1 MCFYFQLFP
10 CQSPEQKYKNI
21 EKKIF
26 QLLEESILVS
36 TGPKP
41 DVIAGLAKAKEASSM
56 DRTLLR
62 MRNQSGSNNFTHN
75 FDLTYS
81 VSLQYCFF
89 LLLDMKLLFQ
99 CDSGVHGNS
108 ILCKNFIFGKDA
120 SFVII

>member
-1 MCFYFQLFP
+1 MSIIFFVWHDCLAYNIIFS
-10 CQSPEQKYKNI
+10 SPEQKYKNI

-36 TGPKP
+36 TGQKP

-81 VSLQYCFF
+81 VR
-89 LLLDMKLLFQ
+89 MT
-99 CDSGVHGNS
+99 
-108 ILCKNFIFGKDA
+108 IE
-120 SFVII
+120 

>member
-1 MCFYFQLFP
+1 MCFISIIFP
-10 CQSPEQKYKNI
+10 CSPEQKYKNI

-81 VSLQYCFF
+81 VSL
-89 LLLDMKLLFQ
+89 LLLLLAQHEIAFFRWLWCLWQ
-99 CDSGVHGNS
+99 LNE
-108 ILCKNFIFGKDA
+108 K
-120 SFVII
+120 

>member
-1 MCFYFQLFP
+1 M
-10 CQSPEQKYKNI
+10 
-21 EKKIF
+21 
-26 QLLEESILVS
+26 S

-81 VSLQYCFF
+81 VSFVVGHGIAFSVAQVSMAIECDVNILFLERYF
-89 LLLDMKLLFQ
+89 LLDF
-99 CDSGVHGNS
+99 
-108 ILCKNFIFGKDA
+108 
-120 SFVII
+120 

>member
-1 MCFYFQLFP
+1 MFN
-10 CQSPEQKYKNI
+10 SPEQKYKNI

-26 QLLEESILVS
+26 QLLEESILAS
-36 TGPKP
+36 TGSKP

-81 VSLQYCFF
+81 VSSWIVLKIGRVGNESCTKYWY
-89 LLLDMKLLFQ
+89 KINLFSV
-99 CDSGVHGNS
+99 DS
-108 ILCKNFIFGKDA
+108 
-120 SFVII
+120 